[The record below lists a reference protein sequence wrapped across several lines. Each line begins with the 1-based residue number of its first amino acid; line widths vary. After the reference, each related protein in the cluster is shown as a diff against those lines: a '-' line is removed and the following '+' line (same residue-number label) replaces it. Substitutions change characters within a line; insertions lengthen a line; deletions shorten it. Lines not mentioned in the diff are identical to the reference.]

1 MSDDMDSSSTTQQGE
16 PQPASSARR
25 PFWLSNAALVLF
37 CLLFLT
43 CAASLITLD
52 RLIASRDGLALTISS
67 SSYSWTY
74 GPTAILVVILSFWRR
89 VDYYYKSLQPWRE
102 LWAGPVPADKSLLL
116 DYITPF
122 QGTSMIRAIKNGHY
136 AVAATIFS
144 FFLLKLIILVS
155 TALFV
160 VAPSL
165 HAETFAIQYENKF
178 DAADAW
184 ASLDYSARGNN
195 KRCCYDSSWRYKR
208 GYGAFSGGSDASV
221 WAYLEK
227 LNEGTTNNT
236 HWNPQNGLVTQSFR
250 LQAVEANASSL
261 EAPVDMFIPR
271 ISCEDAILSISDPA
285 SGSSKF
291 DFESA
296 TCSADGGVVEPCFEK
311 GNDPDASRVGCPE
324 VPRTYTLF
332 RLNCSSGHDK
342 SDKDINWDHRRFFP
356 EDYEP
361 YDIRYAITATK
372 HEMQTL
378 NSTIGGVSEIP
389 TDPVKYSSIICKIG
403 YGILSD
409 NATLDP
415 FTGKVG
421 FPDDAFDGETKRLHN
436 LSSIALTEMLLTNLG
451 ASTSLVVDTKLLT
464 ESATQSRTPP
474 SSPLF
479 QLMFAKLGYPDD
491 LDIFHQPSVLKDT
504 FVSVLGGISTEFA
517 RQSLLVGNGSEG
529 LAKGLVSEDRLYAR
543 PFALWAMSPTEKNE
557 KETGP
562 WSPLAA
568 RLPMVVTVFTV
579 PIVAIVVLGL
589 LQRLSDQR
597 HGLVNMNDSDM
608 TANSYI
614 VRIASTL
621 LVFAI
626 ATMIDSLDSTIT
638 VFAPYSSLRSGN
650 ARVGQSILFH
660 LLSVSPFLILVKS
673 LRNRHYGPAASHLSS
688 LIASSLTIIV
698 SGLWVVTDPMSA
710 EQASTAIINHW
721 DSSWLN
727 NPLDDGGAAIR
738 LNSIRRNGTNTPLGI
753 WKDVVVPKISLPS
766 SSVGAPHGTNYTYEI
781 LALQPVLNCTVVP
794 QQDINVSSSISAS
807 AVIPRECSSSWI
819 GGTASLSYAM
829 EIGMATKVPLTITY
843 NGDPIL
849 GEISSDQPPRFSP
862 EKAQSLRNGT
872 NNAHTFRPRLGGF
885 MEGQFFPF
893 DHDDHD
899 AKWTYDSFFNHLLY
913 GPNGQLEEELEGS
926 ENTKKLIRAVTREYS
941 EYMRHVIDLNF
952 RAGSNATHIN
962 LVSTANGTSSPVPSA
977 ANTEVSGIVSK
988 MITRLAI
995 HRTSRLILQIL
1006 LAVMTGFGFLGYSLV
1021 KLRGTLPRDPSSI
1034 ASTMAFLADSQLCDR
1049 RAGMIPHGAEFMS
1062 DQQLKRVF
1070 DRRVFSLGWW
1080 MTAEGEAS
1088 AVATDHARFGVDV
1101 GESMGEKY
1109 KASA

>member
-1 MSDDMDSSSTTQQGE
+1 
-16 PQPASSARR
+16 RR
-25 PFWLSNAALVLF
+25 SFWLSNAALVLF

-102 LWAGPVPADKSLLL
+102 LWARPVPADKSLLL

-122 QGTSMIRAIKNGHY
+122 QGTSMIRAIQNGHY
-136 AVAATIFS
+136 AVAATISS

-155 TALFV
+155 TTLFV

-208 GYGAFSGGSDASV
+208 GYGAFTGGSDASV
-221 WAYLEK
+221 WAYLAK
-227 LNEGTTNNT
+227 LNEGATNNT

-250 LQAVEANASSL
+250 PPAVEANASSL
-261 EAPVDMFIPR
+261 EAPVDMFVPR
-271 ISCEDAILSISDPA
+271 ISCEDATLSISDPA

-311 GNDPDASRVGCPE
+311 GNDPDASQVGCPK

-361 YDIRYAITATK
+361 YDIRYAITVTK

-378 NSTIGGVSEIP
+378 NNTIGGVSEIP

-403 YGILSD
+403 YGILSE

-421 FPDDAFDGETKRLHN
+421 FPDGAFDGETKRLHN

-451 ASTSLVVDTKLLT
+451 ASTSLVVDIKLLT

-517 RQSLLVGNGSEG
+517 RQSLLVSNGSEG
-529 LAKGLVSEDRLYAR
+529 FAKGLVSEDRLYAR
-543 PFALWAMSPTEKNE
+543 PFALWAMSPAEKKE

-568 RLPMVVTVFTV
+568 RLPMVITVFTL
-579 PIVAIVVLGL
+579 PIVAVVVLGL

-638 VFAPYSSLRSGN
+638 AFAPYSSLRSGN
-650 ARVGQSILFH
+650 ARADQSILFH

-738 LNSIRRNGTNTPLGI
+738 LNSIRRNGTNTPPGI
-753 WKDVVVPKISLPS
+753 WKDVVVPRISLPS
-766 SSVGAPHGTNYTYEI
+766 LSDGAPHGTNYTYEI
-781 LALQPVLNCTVVP
+781 MALQPVLNCTVVP
-794 QQDINVSSSISAS
+794 QQDINVSSSIAAS
-807 AVIPRECSSSWI
+807 PVSTACPSIGILYGSLNSSKSSPSDNITIHANITALLCSQEVN
-819 GGTASLSYAM
+819 
-829 EIGMATKVPLTITY
+829 EIPLTITY

-849 GEISSDQPPRFSP
+849 GEISSGQPPRLSP

-899 AKWTYDSFFNHLLY
+899 AKWTYDAFFNHLLY
-913 GPNGQLEEELEGS
+913 GPNGQREEELEGP
-926 ENTKKLIRAVTREYS
+926 ENAEKLISAVTREYS

-962 LVSTANGTSSPVPSA
+962 LVSAANGTLSPVPSA
-977 ANTEVSGIVSK
+977 ANTEVSGIVSRI
-988 MITRLAI
+988 ITRLAI
-995 HRTSRLILQIL
+995 HRTSRLILQVL
-1006 LAVMTGFGFLGYSLV
+1006 LAVMTVFGFLGYSLV
-1021 KLRGTLPRDPSSI
+1021 KLRGTLPRDPCSI
-1034 ASTMAFLADSQLCDR
+1034 ASTMAFLAGSQLCDR
-1049 RAGMIPHGAEFMS
+1049 RTGIIPHGAELMS

-1080 MTAEGEAS
+1080 
-1088 AVATDHARFGVDV
+1088 
-1101 GESMGEKY
+1101 
-1109 KASA
+1109 